1 MNKNSN
7 RVVVVINCPYIQLL
21 KNIIIHEYFNDVHI
35 DQFMNKRIEQHMNE
49 LLDIHN
55 TNYITENDNV
65 YSVVISDI
73 VDFISTYVRL
83 DSIVVVEYWYL
94 DNLIIH
100 CKNWERKDNG
110 SSKIK

>member
-21 KNIIIHEYFNDVHI
+21 KNLIIHEYFNDVHI

-65 YSVVISDI
+65 CSVVISDI